1 MPKPQQL
8 GAGWLRLRTLTRL
21 RWIAVLGQLAA
32 VIGVFYGLG
41 FPLPL
46 GLCLM
51 LVSLSAWLNIFLH
64 IRHIDGTRLTARIAT
79 ILLAYDIFQ
88 ISGLL
93 YLTGGL
99 ENPFSVLLL
108 VPVIVSASALP
119 LAHILILAAVTIAS
133 ATFLA
138 LKHNPLP
145 WYPGQILDI
154 PFLYVIGIWLSLVAG
169 LVFIA
174 VYIHRIASDARQM
187 SNALAATE
195 AVFARAQRL
204 HALDGLAAAAAHEL
218 GTPLATISLV
228 TKELLRATG
237 ADAHQTEDIEL
248 LKSQSDRCRDIL
260 AKLTSLGDE
269 LDMQFIRLP
278 LGQLL
283 EEVVA
288 PYREPGTGVDIVI
301 FAQSGEATDSTP
313 EPVGRRD
320 PSILYGLGNIIENAV
335 EFANSR
341 VEITADWDSDW
352 VSIMI
357 TDDGPG
363 VPPEILN
370 RLGDPY
376 VTTRPRKK
384 FGDAES
390 GLGLGF
396 FIAKTLLERSGA
408 NLNLRNRVPP
418 ETGAIIRV
426 VWPRD
431 MMDQV

>member
-1 MPKPQQL
+1 MPKVQQS

-21 RWIAVLGQLAA
+21 RWIAVAGQLVA
-32 VIGVFYGLG
+32 VLGVFYGLG

-46 GLCLM
+46 GLCL
-51 LVSLSAWLNIFLH
+51 LLISLSAWLNIFLH
-64 IRHIDGTRLTARIAT
+64 IRHVDGARLTARLAT
-79 ILLAYDIFQ
+79 ILLGYDICQ

-93 YLTGGL
+93 FLTGGL

-119 LAHILILAAVTIAS
+119 FAHILVLAAVTIAS
-133 ATFLA
+133 ATVLA
-138 LKHNPLP
+138 FRHEPLP
-145 WYPGQILDI
+145 WFPGQVLEI

-174 VYIHRIASDARQM
+174 VYVHRIASDARQM

-228 TKELLRATG
+228 TKEMLRATG
-237 ADAHQTEDIEL
+237 SDTQQTEDIEL
-248 LKSQSDRCRDIL
+248 LKSQADRCREIL

-288 PYREPGTGVDIVI
+288 PYREPGSGIDIAI
-301 FAQSGEATDSTP
+301 FPQTIDPADGTP

-320 PSILYGLGNIIENAV
+320 PSILYGLGNIVENAV
-335 EFANSR
+335 DFAKSR
-341 VEITADWDSDW
+341 VEITADWDGDR

-357 TDDGPG
+357 ADDGPG
-363 VPPEILN
+363 IPPEILN

-376 VTTRPRKK
+376 VTTRPHKNK
-384 FGDAES
+384 GDAES

-408 NLNLRNRVPP
+408 TLSLRNRVPP
-418 ETGAIIRV
+418 ESGAIVRV
-426 VWPRD
+426 VWPRGI
-431 MMDQV
+431 MDQV